1 MSNKEDKL
9 VLLTIGYM
17 DLVVPCNS
25 AMAFMKHIAGEP
37 IHRFDSKWQ
46 SDTKKSLECLEPV
59 TIMIGHIDPERFAIA
74 KLTTEALK
82 TKKEE
87 EKPF

>member
-9 VLLTIGYM
+9 VLLTIGYAELM
-17 DLVVPCNS
+17 VPYES
-25 AMAFMKHIAGEP
+25 AMAFMKHIVGEP
-37 IHRFDSKWQ
+37 VYKFDSKWQ
-46 SDTKKSLECLEPV
+46 SDTKKSLECIEPV
-59 TIMIGHIDPERFAIA
+59 TITIGHLNPERFAIA

-82 TKKEE
+82 TKEE